1 MHLTTAQR
9 DRAVGAIVG
18 MACGDALG
26 APYEFQPARIN
37 GEMVEL
43 AGGGGWAPG
52 EWTDDT
58 AMAVAILEVIAQGG
72 DLDSEAGQSAVVEGW
87 LRWLESGPKDIG
99 IQTSSVLRAV
109 RSERTAAAAHAAA
122 AAYAASTDRAAG
134 NGSLMRTAPVALV
147 FLDDPDT
154 LWRVAMEIS
163 ALTHSDLNCQEACA
177 LWCMGIRT
185 AVLDGSFDGL
195 RSALH
200 RLEPG
205 RREYWTELLDEA
217 EAGLP
222 HEFEHNGWVVHAL
235 QAAWSAIHHTEV
247 PELAPQEDSFP
258 CQHAER
264 AIENAVRCG
273 FDTDTVGAIAGMLA
287 GARWGVSGLPLKWQ
301 LLLNGYPGL
310 SGWDLIRLADAAI
323 TFGTTGQLAKPVPQM
338 PMQPGWVTDA
348 SMEVREASG
357 LVLGGQQI
365 LRDGEFDAVVSL
377 SRIGSE
383 ESSLPAAQHAR
394 VWVMDSEDPEQNRN
408 LHYLLRQVSDL
419 LDSWLGEGRRVL
431 LHCVQAQN
439 RTPSFG
445 MAYLMLHRGL
455 DYAAARA
462 VVESGLHTA
471 QPHGYLDRAAR
482 DFAPSTEAR

>member
-9 DRAVGAIVG
+9 DRAIGAVVG

-37 GEMVEL
+37 GEAVEL

-58 AMAVAILEVIAQGG
+58 AMAVAILEVIALGG
-72 DLDSEAGQSAVVEGW
+72 DLDSEVGQSAVVEGW

-109 RSERTAAAAHAAA
+109 RGERTAAAAHAAA

-134 NGSLMRTAPVALV
+134 NGSLMRTAPVVLA

-154 LWRVAMEIS
+154 LWRVSQEIS
-163 ALTHSDLNCQEACA
+163 ALTHADQSCQEACA

-185 AVLDGSFDGL
+185 AVLDGTFDGL
-195 RSALH
+195 RGALD

-205 RREYWTELLDEA
+205 RREYWVALLDEA

-222 HEFEHNGWVVHAL
+222 HEFERNGWVVHAL
-235 QAAWSAIHHTEV
+235 QAAWSAIQHTEV
-247 PELAPQEDSFP
+247 PELLPEGNSFP
-258 CQHAER
+258 CQHAEQ
-264 AIENAVRCG
+264 AIENAVRAG
-273 FDTDTVGAIAGMLA
+273 FDTDTVGAIAGMLV

-301 LLLNGYPGL
+301 LLLNGYPGMT
-310 SGWDLIRLADAAI
+310 GWDLIRMTDAAL
-323 TFGTTGQLAKPVPQM
+323 TFGTTGDLAKSVPVM
-338 PMQPGWVTDA
+338 PMQPGWITDA
-348 SMEVREASG
+348 AMEVREAPG
-357 LVLGGQQI
+357 LVLGGQQV

-383 ESSLPAAQHAR
+383 ESALPSAHHAR
-394 VWVMDSEDPEQNRN
+394 VWVMDSEDPEQNLN
-408 LHYLLRQVSDL
+408 LHYLYHQVSDL
-419 LDSWLGEGRRVL
+419 LEEWLRAGKRVL

-445 MAYLMLHRGL
+445 IAYLMRHRGL
-455 DYAAARA
+455 DYAAARS
-462 VVESGLHTA
+462 VVQAGLHTA
-471 QPHGYLDRAAR
+471 HPHGYLDQAVR
-482 DFAPSTEAR
+482 DFAPRG